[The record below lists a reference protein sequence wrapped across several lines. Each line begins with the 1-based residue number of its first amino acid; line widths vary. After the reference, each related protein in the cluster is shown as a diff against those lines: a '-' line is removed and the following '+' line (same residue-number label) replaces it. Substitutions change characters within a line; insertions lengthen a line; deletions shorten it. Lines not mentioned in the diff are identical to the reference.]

1 MTSTFLVQI
10 ASVPGHQVGQRQFE
24 QSRYLHELLVSTLT
38 NRDDEQQIK
47 ALKKLIP
54 QHEIVLRSGFSQTA
68 QWGLEPNMFLEV
80 SVNENSSIKKTNNL
94 FFIRKIHGDENQA
107 RMISALFGEAFCQ
120 DGIGI
125 GGGNVEGQSHSV
137 LIINRDWENEEE
149 RLKLVSNIL
158 QHYPTLSAQLDLN
171 GQLAFH
177 DYSMS
182 SSSSF
187 EDIIS
192 MMKNSNKKYF
202 LEEKQMKSELVDRTE
217 YENLLMLL
225 ESSNVRHAFN
235 ILRHAH
241 ARLFS
246 GYACA
251 SLTLPSISIRRKQK
265 RREQRKDRFD
275 INNRRSISPAH
286 LCSLIFTSR
295 RPCMCLTDNNC
306 FCHYTL
312 ILTAHRTSSP

>member
-1 MTSTFLVQI
+1 
-10 ASVPGHQVGQRQFE
+10 
-24 QSRYLHELLVSTLT
+24 
-38 NRDDEQQIK
+38 
-47 ALKKLIP
+47 
-54 QHEIVLRSGFSQTA
+54 
-68 QWGLEPNMFLEV
+68 
-80 SVNENSSIKKTNNL
+80 
-94 FFIRKIHGDENQA
+94 
-107 RMISALFGEAFCQ
+107 MISALFGEAFCQ

-125 GGGNVEGQSHSV
+125 GGGGVEGQSHSV

-149 RLKLVSNIL
+149 RLNLVSNIL
-158 QHYPTLSAQLDLN
+158 ENYPILSAQLDIN

-182 SSSSF
+182 SSNLF
-187 EDIIS
+187 DDIILLI
-192 MMKNSNKKYF
+192 KNSNKNYF
-202 LEEKQMKSELVDRTE
+202 IEKKQMKSELVDRTE

-225 ESSNVRHAFN
+225 ESSNARYALN
-235 ILRHAH
+235 ILRYEH

-251 SLTLPSISIRRKQK
+251 SLTLPSISLRRKQK
-265 RREQRKDRFD
+265 RREQRKDKFD
-275 INNRRSISPAH
+275 INNPHTISPPH

-312 ILTAHRTSSP
+312 ILTTHMTSSR